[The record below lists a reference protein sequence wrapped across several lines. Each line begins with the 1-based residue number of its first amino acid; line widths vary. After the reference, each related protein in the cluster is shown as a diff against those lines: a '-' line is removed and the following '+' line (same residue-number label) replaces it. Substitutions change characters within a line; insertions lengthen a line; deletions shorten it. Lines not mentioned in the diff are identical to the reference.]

1 MKSTVFRKIVNEE
14 FIEVDKSVP
23 ETIEC
28 LRSQSGRVSELESE
42 RIGIYLECSKKGK
55 IRVYYSFVRYYW
67 RNQSRLKPYS
77 VYGRVV
83 SKDGKTYIKVTSV
96 FNKVNTIIRMLD
108 FPLTI
113 ILLPLVFLK
122 DIRLWLQIPIN
133 YLIIAVTICLAILGF
148 NMAEYYKV
156 AAKEKKLGTKIVT
169 LLENEIKRRV
179 ENIKRWD
186 E

>member
-14 FIEVDKSVP
+14 FIEVNKSVP

-28 LRSQSGRVSELESE
+28 LRSQSG
-42 RIGIYLECSKKGK
+42 GIANLDTEQVKIFFGCSKKGK
-55 IRVYYSFVRYYW
+55 ILIDYEFARHYHRNSSRY
-67 RNQSRLKPYS
+67 KPYNVYGQVISKDNKTYVQITS
-77 VYGRVV
+77 VY
-83 SKDGKTYIKVTSV
+83 
-96 FNKVNTIIRMLD
+96 NKLSFFIRILE

-113 ILLPLVFLK
+113 IFLPLIFLK

-133 YLIIAVTICLAILGF
+133 YLIIAVAVCLAIVGIVE
-148 NMAEYYKV
+148 AEYYKV
-156 AAKEKKLGTKIVT
+156 AAKEKKHGTKIVT